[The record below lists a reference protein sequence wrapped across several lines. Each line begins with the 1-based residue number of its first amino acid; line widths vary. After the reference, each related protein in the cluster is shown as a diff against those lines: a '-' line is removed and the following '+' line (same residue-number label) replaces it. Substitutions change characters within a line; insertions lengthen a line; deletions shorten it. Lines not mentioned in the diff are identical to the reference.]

1 MWETSEPEPRL
12 TVSALTAQI
21 RRRLEHDFGAVV
33 VEGELSNFVAHTSGH
48 WYFTLKDAQA
58 QIRCACWRGTNYRIR
73 FRPQNGLHV
82 VCRGRVT
89 VYAPKGEYQLTV
101 EAMSPVGV
109 GAQQS
114 AFERLKA
121 KLAAEGLFAPE
132 RKRPLP
138 LLPRRIGVVTSP
150 TGAAIHDILNVLRR
164 RNDGV
169 SVLLYPA
176 QVEGAEAAADI
187 AAGVR
192 WFSRHADPDFP
203 VDVLIVGRG
212 GGGAEALAAFNTE
225 EVARAIA
232 ESAVPVI
239 SAVGHEID
247 FTIADFVAD
256 VRAPT
261 PSAAAEMVAA
271 RRADLLAQLQA
282 RTAALVGAMRI
293 RLLQARNAVE
303 RLARR
308 PAFEDARAR
317 LRDAVQRCD
326 ELALAAQSAVQTQLR
341 TAERRTERAADR
353 LHRHPWRARFQACRR
368 ATTGLTTELVAA
380 WRRRLADERHRS
392 AQATARL
399 EALSPLRVLA
409 RGYALVHH
417 PDGRLIRS
425 VADIAPEQ
433 PFRVRLADGDL
444 HGRAEAVA
452 PLSENPPSENPPS
465 PGRT

>member
-1 MWETSEPEPRL
+1 MMQEASEPSARL

-21 RRRLEHDFGAVV
+21 RRQLEREFGEVI
-33 VEGELSNFVAHTSGH
+33 VEGELSNFVAHASGH

-58 QIRCACWRGTNYRIR
+58 QIRCACWKGTNYRIR

-89 VYAPKGEYQLTV
+89 VYAPKGEYQLAV

-109 GAQQS
+109 GAQQL

-138 LLPRRIGVVTSP
+138 LIPRRIGIVTSP
-150 TGAAIHDILNVLRR
+150 TGAAIQDILNVLRR

-176 QVEGAEAAADI
+176 QVEGVEAAASL
-187 AAGVR
+187 AAGIR
-192 WFSRHADPDFP
+192 WFSERQHPNFS
-203 VDVLIVGRG
+203 VDALIVGRG
-212 GGGAEALAAFNTE
+212 GGSAESLWAFNTE

-232 ESAVPVI
+232 DSSVPVI

-256 VRAPT
+256 LRAPT

-271 RRADLLAQLQA
+271 RRADLLALVQSQSA
-282 RTAALVGAMRI
+282 KLVGAMRI
-293 RLLQARNAVE
+293 RLLEAREAAE
-303 RLARR
+303 RLARH
-308 PAFEDARAR
+308 PTFDDARAR
-317 LRDAVQRCD
+317 LRDALQRCD
-326 ELALAAQSAVQTQLR
+326 ELALAAQSAMQDRLQ
-341 TAERRTERAADR
+341 ASDRRLERAAGR
-353 LHRHPWRARFQACRR
+353 LARDPWRARWQVCQAT
-368 ATTGLTTELVAA
+368 TTGLAT
-380 WRRRLADERHRS
+380 RLAS
-392 AQATARL
+392 ALQARMASGRGRLAEALARL
-399 EALSPLRVLA
+399 DALSPLRVLA
-409 RGYALVHH
+409 RGYALAQH

-425 VADIAPEQ
+425 TGDIQPGAP
-433 PFRVRLADGDL
+433 FKARLADGYL
-444 HGRAEAVA
+444 HGRAEAVT
-452 PLSENPPSENPPS
+452 PLPETARP
-465 PGRT
+465 PGRS

>member
-1 MWETSEPEPRL
+1 MFESTPRL

-21 RRRLEHDFGAVV
+21 RRRLERDFGEVV
-33 VEGELSNFVAHTSGH
+33 VEGEISNFVAHTSGH

-73 FRPQNGLHV
+73 FRPQNGLYV

-109 GAQQS
+109 GAHQL
-114 AFERLKA
+114 AFEQLKA
-121 KLAAEGLFAPE
+121 KLAAEGLLAPE

-150 TGAAIHDILNVLRR
+150 TGAAIQDILNVLRR
-164 RNDGV
+164 RNDSV

-176 QVEGAEAAADI
+176 QVEGVEAAADI

-192 WFSRHADPDFP
+192 WFSRHTDPDFP

-212 GGGAEALAAFNTE
+212 GGSAESLWAFNTE

-232 ESAVPVI
+232 ESNIPVI

-271 RRADLLAQLQA
+271 RRADLLAHLQA

-293 RLLQARNAVE
+293 RLLEARDAVE
-303 RLARR
+303 RLARH
-308 PAFEDARAR
+308 PVFEDARAR

-326 ELALAAQSAVQTQLR
+326 ELALAAQSAMRERLR
-341 TAERRTERAADR
+341 AAERRLERAADR
-353 LHRHPWRARFQACRR
+353 LHRCNWDLRFHTRRQATMELADKL
-368 ATTGLTTELVAA
+368 ATAC
-380 WRRRLADERHRS
+380 WRRMAHERHHLAHVT
-392 AQATARL
+392 AQL

-409 RGYALVHH
+409 RGYAIVRH

-425 VADIAPEQ
+425 VADIQPEQ
-433 PFRVRLADGDL
+433 MFHVRLADGEL
-444 HGRAEAVA
+444 YGRAVA
-452 PLSENPPSENPPS
+452 MTLLSEDTPPSDYS
-465 PGRT
+465 

>member
-12 TVSALTAQI
+12 TVSALTAHI
-21 RRRLEHDFGAVV
+21 RRRLEHDFGSVV

-109 GAQQS
+109 GAQQA

-150 TGAAIHDILNVLRR
+150 TGAAIQDILNVLRR

-212 GGGAEALAAFNTE
+212 GGGAEALQAFNTE

-271 RRADLLAQLQA
+271 RRADLLAHLQA
-282 RTAALVGAMRI
+282 RTAALAGAMRI

-308 PAFEDARAR
+308 AVFEDARAR

-326 ELALAAQSAVQTQLR
+326 ELAFAAQSAMQAQLR

-353 LHRHPWRARFQACRR
+353 LHRYAWRARFQACRQ
-368 ATTGLTTELVAA
+368 ATTGLTTELIAA
-380 WRRRLADERHRS
+380 RRRRLAEERHRL

-399 EALSPLRVLA
+399 EALSPLRILA
-409 RGYALVHH
+409 RGYALVQH

-433 PFRVRLADGDL
+433 PFRVRLADGEVQ
-444 HGRAEAVA
+444 GRVETVT
-452 PLSENPPSENPPS
+452 PLSENPPS